1 MRGFTLLL
9 LVATLVATSTTYAK
23 AKTTDELI
31 NDVEDLL
38 NKAPGG
44 VKAAPAAPAQKAKP
58 VAPQAKPMAPQAAA
72 VAAGGMRF
80 QQAQAQQVPGQGAV
94 PNSPFGGA
102 QVNPGQD
109 AAAYASLQ
117 GSQMLN
123 AVMNRGGV
131 PQQGMPQQ
139 GMPQQGMPS
148 PQQQEMQMMAQQ
160 HMMAQ
165 QQFAAAN
172 NAAMPGQAQN
182 AVGGSG
188 RRAWQ
193 PPPSKETNLNVPASG
208 VPAPLSLVET
218 SAQAGISTPKGQ
230 HAWSPQATVN
240 KLYRIDQQNSE
251 RLASSLGRNS

>member
-1 MRGFTLLL
+1 
-9 LVATLVATSTTYAK
+9 
-23 AKTTDELI
+23 
-31 NDVEDLL
+31 
-38 NKAPGG
+38 
-44 VKAAPAAPAQKAKP
+44 
-58 VAPQAKPMAPQAAA
+58 
-72 VAAGGMRF
+72 
-80 QQAQAQQVPGQGAV
+80 
-94 PNSPFGGA
+94 
-102 QVNPGQD
+102 
-109 AAAYASLQ
+109 
-117 GSQMLN
+117 MLN
-123 AVMNRGGV
+123 AVRNRGGV

-240 KLYRIDQQNSE
+240 KLYLHRPTKNSE
-251 RLASSLGRNS
+251 RLAVAHLDETPEVAPQLQQQTDLLKRRPRHFRGRRLMVN

>member
-1 MRGFTLLL
+1 
-9 LVATLVATSTTYAK
+9 
-23 AKTTDELI
+23 
-31 NDVEDLL
+31 
-38 NKAPGG
+38 
-44 VKAAPAAPAQKAKP
+44 
-58 VAPQAKPMAPQAAA
+58 
-72 VAAGGMRF
+72 
-80 QQAQAQQVPGQGAV
+80 
-94 PNSPFGGA
+94 
-102 QVNPGQD
+102 
-109 AAAYASLQ
+109 
-117 GSQMLN
+117 
-123 AVMNRGGV
+123 
-131 PQQGMPQQ
+131 
-139 GMPQQGMPS
+139 
-148 PQQQEMQMMAQQ
+148 MMAQQ

-240 KLYRIDQQNSE
+240 KLYRIDQQKIAKGLPAHLDE
-251 RLASSLGRNS
+251 TPEVAPQLQQQTDLLETASKTFFEVEGSW